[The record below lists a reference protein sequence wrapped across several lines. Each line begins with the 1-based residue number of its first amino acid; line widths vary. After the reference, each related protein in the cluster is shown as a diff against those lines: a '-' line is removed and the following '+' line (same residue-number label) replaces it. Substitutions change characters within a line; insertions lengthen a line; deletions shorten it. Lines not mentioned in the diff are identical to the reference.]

1 MSARKTRTGMSKAE
15 ALHLPVSIDLNTS
28 NRAFGLGRTTGYAL
42 AKRGEYPV
50 PLLRLGNA
58 YRARR
63 ADVLAVLGIEEP
75 AA

>member
-1 MSARKTRTGMSKAE
+1 MTRAE
-15 ALHLPVSIDLNTS
+15 ALSLPVSFDLDTS

-50 PLLRLGNA
+50 PVLRLGNA
-58 YRARR
+58 YRVRR
-63 ADVLAVLGIEEP
+63 ADLLNLLGIAD